1 MTQVLPSAR
10 SGIQELAVFTCLL
23 ALGVGESSFGSTPT
37 AGGLAQLRQRCTRA
51 PSKTVLR
58 KLTLVATVGR
68 FWKTTTIHT
77 GFHSEAGIK
86 AKEEAGLNVL
96 RTPKRTPQINMCD
109 YALWKEVEKRVRAQ
123 EKRFPPAFREPCLA
137 FLKRL
142 RRTALRLLCSFI
154 NSSLKNMRIRCQRLA
169 AAKGGHF
176 EEGGQHR

>member
-1 MTQVLPSAR
+1 MLV
-10 SGIQELAVFTCLL
+10 
-23 ALGVGESSFGSTPT
+23 GVGSGRVLLREYTDGRRWSGSVAAEMYKGPVKDCLEKAYPGRSSW
-37 AGGLAQLRQRCTRA
+37 
-51 PSKTVLR
+51 TVLEDND
-58 KLTLVATVGR
+58 
-68 FWKTTTIHT
+68 HT
-77 GFHSEAGIK
+77 GFHSKAGIN
-86 AKEEAGLNVL
+86 AKEGAGLNVL
-96 RTPKRTPQINMCD
+96 RIPKRSPQINMCD

-123 EKRFPPAFREPCLA
+123 EKRFAPALREPCFA